1 MSESENNLEPQLESI
16 VEENNIEDAIVEEIE
31 VAKEEEILEPALLAK
46 DEAVIPEEKVE
57 EIVQAL
63 APLKSGAIGSTSVPK
78 PKKPKKVEEPKK
90 QKEKVALR
98 STKNVS
104 WMGVGQVKIGIN
116 YVTPEEADQ
125 WVKRDHI
132 TLLKAEDVAK
142 EYGL

>member
-16 VEENNIEDAIVEEIE
+16 VEENKIEDAIVEEVE
-31 VAKEEEILEPALLAK
+31 VAKEEILEPALLAK
-46 DEAVIPEEKVE
+46 DEPIIPEEKAE

-63 APLKSGAIGSTSVPK
+63 APLATGAIGAVSVPK
-78 PKKPKKVEEPKK
+78 PKKPKKVEAPKK

-98 STKNVS
+98 STRNVT

-116 YVTPEEADQ
+116 YVTPEEAKQ
-125 WVKRDHI
+125 WETRDHI
-132 TLLKAEDVAK
+132 TLLKPEDVAK